1 MIDRIDEQRAKGF
14 SINDAI
20 IEAALSRAR
29 PIIMT
34 TVTTVFGLIPLAI
47 FGGEFWYGMAIVIM
61 CGLGV
66 GTLLTF
72 SFVPVLY
79 SLFFEGFSFSIK
91 RKAVPQKTQPEPHE
105 GTSNNQEK

>member
-1 MIDRIDEQRAKGF
+1 
-14 SINDAI
+14 
-20 IEAALSRAR
+20 
-29 PIIMT
+29 MT

-91 RKAVPQKTQPEPHE
+91 RKAVPQEIQPEPSDDISKE
-105 GTSNNQEK
+105 QEE

>member
-1 MIDRIDEQRAKGF
+1 MIDRIDEQRSKGF
-14 SINDAI
+14 SINDSI

-79 SLFFEGFSFSIK
+79 SLFFGGLSYNKK
-91 RKAVPQKTQPEPHE
+91 RQAVPQKVQPEP
-105 GTSNNQEK
+105 SDDKSK

>member
-1 MIDRIDEQRAKGF
+1 MQQSSLRTSPAQERQVSEELFFLLGSQVVDCEGREPLAF
-14 SINDAI
+14 
-20 IEAALSRAR
+20 
-29 PIIMT
+29 
-34 TVTTVFGLIPLAI
+34 PLAI

-79 SLFFEGFSFSIK
+79 SLFFDGLSYNKK
-91 RKAVPQKTQPEPHE
+91 RQAVPQKVQPEPSDDIPKE
-105 GTSNNQEK
+105 QEK